1 MEESDVMKE
10 IEILVEVYNEKQ
22 EVLKKLN
29 KFEYVGS
36 KETLD
41 IYYYDPKRSNL
52 KPDSNNQ
59 INECLRLRSSNKKYS
74 ITYKVDKFDNN
85 GKWLYSDEYETNIDD
100 IEILEKILENLGL
113 KELLRVHNIKEE
125 YVFNEYNIVFEDVTD
140 LGYFLEVEYCTKG
153 DIDVKK
159 KKLEIDEFIKT
170 LELDVSEELNMGKP
184 EMIIRKNNI
193 CVGDRDDI

>member
-1 MEESDVMKE
+1 MKE
-10 IEILVEVYNEKQ
+10 IEILVEVYSNKEL
-22 EVLKKLN
+22 VLEKLN
-29 KFEYVGS
+29 KYKFSGI

-41 IYYYDPKRSNL
+41 IYYYDPKRNNL
-52 KPDSNNQ
+52 KPNNANQ
-59 INECLRLRSSNKKYS
+59 INECLRLRSSNNKSS
-74 ITYKVDKFDNN
+74 ITYKIDKFDNN
-85 GKWLYSDEYETNIDD
+85 SKWLYSDEYETNIDD

-113 KELLRVHNIKEE
+113 KELLRVHNIKKE
-125 YVFNEYNIVFEDVTD
+125 YVFNEYNIVFEDVKD
-140 LGYFLEVEYCTKG
+140 LGYFLEVEYCTKD